1 MVSTSPVF
9 YAKKNCLHRNFH
21 VADFK
26 EYDSVEIGNDVWIG
40 THALIK
46 GGVKIGNGAIVGAY
60 AVVTKDVDDYTIV
73 AGNPARPIRKRF
85 TEEQISMLLSREW
98 WNYSEEELLEKATY
112 FSDIQ
117 KFLENGEVE
126 RGLL

>member
-1 MVSTSPVF
+1 
-9 YAKKNCLHRNFH
+9 